1 MGSWV
6 LNFEMIN
13 PSSGKSFLSDFIG
26 VKFELIYRPLT
37 TSYIGTMTQV
47 LYRTLITLIRL
58 KFTQHFVI
66 NNSKW
71 FNF

>member
-13 PSSGKSFLSDFIG
+13 PSSEKPFLSDFIS
-26 VKFELIYRPLT
+26 VEFELIYRPLT
-37 TSYIGTMTQV
+37 TSYIGTVTQV

-66 NNSKW
+66 NS
-71 FNF
+71 FT